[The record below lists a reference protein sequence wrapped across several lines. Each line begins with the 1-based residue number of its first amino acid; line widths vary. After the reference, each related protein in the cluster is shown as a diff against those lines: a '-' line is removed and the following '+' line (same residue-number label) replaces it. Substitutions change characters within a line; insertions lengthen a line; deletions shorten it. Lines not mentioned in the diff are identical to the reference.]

1 MSAFGISL
9 AAAGATCCFAI
20 YPHPADRINAH
31 AVGMLPALAGS
42 LRTVLTLALPR
53 WPGLAT
59 PCPRIDHDGRGHP
72 LWSLKKAACT
82 TARHRLD

>member
-20 YPHPADRINAH
+20 YPHPADRINVH
-31 AVGMLPALAGS
+31 AVGILPARTGS
-42 LRTVLTLALPR
+42 LRAVLTLALPHR
-53 WPGLAT
+53 PDRAT
-59 PCPRIDHDGRGHP
+59 PCPRIGNDGRGHP
-72 LWSLKKAACT
+72 LWSSNNAACT